1 MSIIVPWIGLA
12 RTVFDFKSVSQEK
25 LTDFVHLLEITILKI
40 LPPELMLIDEESLA
54 CKLTLYVLEAS
65 IEGPSP
71 DPVTSHLAGSTYAN
85 AKIKFKFFCSYKIY
99 NYQILLNHIIKFL
112 LPSIR

>member
-12 RTVFDFKSVSQEK
+12 RTVFEVESVSQEK
-25 LTDFVHLLEITILKI
+25 LTDFVHLLDITILKI

-71 DPVTSHLAGSTYAN
+71 DPVTSHLAGSTDAN
-85 AKIKFKFFCSYKIY
+85 AK
-99 NYQILLNHIIKFL
+99 
-112 LPSIR
+112 